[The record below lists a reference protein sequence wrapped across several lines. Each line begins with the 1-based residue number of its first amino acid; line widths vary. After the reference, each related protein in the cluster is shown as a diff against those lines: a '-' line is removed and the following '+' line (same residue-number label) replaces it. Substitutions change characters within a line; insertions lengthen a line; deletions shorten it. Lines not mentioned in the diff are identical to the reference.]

1 MKPKSSSNKLN
12 VWSEVKS
19 ALDLSALDFDDQ
31 VKSQVQVQLDAPLR
45 LFLKPESERVLIK
58 AQKYLKLSHGH
69 HGSRSSHLVKNKLS
83 TENTF
88 LKLAHMEDHLLEQ
101 GGRDDINYE
110 KLNNLLITKLEHQD
124 K

>member
-58 AQKYLKLSHGH
+58 AQKYLKFSHGH
-69 HGSRSSHLVKNKLS
+69 HGQQILALS
-83 TENTF
+83 EEHTVNRNTF
-88 LKLAHMEDHLLEQ
+88 LKVL
-101 GGRDDINYE
+101 
-110 KLNNLLITKLEHQD
+110 NLLTWKATFLSKGEGMTSFMKSSIIS
-124 K
+124 